1 MNSTPI
7 QRYLSER
14 LNYSLFPKENLPKF
28 QNTGFQTNEGR
39 YSIIF
44 VEHYLK
50 SDEEGGFLL
59 LTSSWY
65 EILDPDDGDIPLMF
79 QKEEVVDLLIKLD
92 LEGGFTYSP
101 VQDFDEEYDF
111 ENGGYK
117 MRPLNHKEIEE
128 LEELIKLRLDS
139 LYPI

>member
-92 LEGGFTYSP
+92 L
-101 VQDFDEEYDF
+101 
-111 ENGGYK
+111 
-117 MRPLNHKEIEE
+117 
-128 LEELIKLRLDS
+128 
-139 LYPI
+139 